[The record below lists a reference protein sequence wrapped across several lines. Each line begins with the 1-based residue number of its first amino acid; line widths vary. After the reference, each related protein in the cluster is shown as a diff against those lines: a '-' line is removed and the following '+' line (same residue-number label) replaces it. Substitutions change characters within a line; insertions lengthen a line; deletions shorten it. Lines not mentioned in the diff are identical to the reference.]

1 MDHTLA
7 LIGRI
12 HQGDKEARD
21 TLFSENMGLVYSVAR
36 RFLGRGVEMEDLFQI
51 GSIGLLKAV
60 DHFNPEF
67 DVKFSTYAVPMII
80 GEIKRFLRDDG
91 ILKVSRSIKENQY
104 KICKMRE
111 ELEKKLGRE
120 PDLRELSD
128 AMDMP
133 MEELA
138 MTLESAA
145 EVDSIYKMGLVY
157 SVARRFLGRGVEME
171 DLFQIGSIGLLK
183 AVDHFNPEFD
193 VKFSTYAVPM
203 IIGEIKR
210 FLRDDGILK
219 VSRSI
224 KENQY
229 KICKM
234 REELEKKLGREPD
247 LRELSD
253 AMDMPMEELAMTL
266 ESAAEVDSIYKTV
279 YQGDGTDLQL
289 VDRLPEKEDRHEK
302 LLNRIFLEE
311 ILEKLEGDEK
321 RLIVFRYFQDM
332 TQTEVAKKMGM
343 SQVQISR
350 MEKRILKKLREIS
363 HQL

>member
-21 TLFSENMGLVYSVAR
+21 TLFSEN
-36 RFLGRGVEMEDLFQI
+36 
-51 GSIGLLKAV
+51 
-60 DHFNPEF
+60 
-67 DVKFSTYAVPMII
+67 
-80 GEIKRFLRDDG
+80 
-91 ILKVSRSIKENQY
+91 
-104 KICKMRE
+104 
-111 ELEKKLGRE
+111 
-120 PDLRELSD
+120 
-128 AMDMP
+128 
-133 MEELA
+133 
-138 MTLESAA
+138 
-145 EVDSIYKMGLVY
+145 MGLVY

-311 ILEKLEGDEK
+311 ILEKLEGEEK

-332 TQTEVAKKMGM
+332 TQTEVAKKNGNVPG
-343 SQVQISR
+343 SDFQNGKKDIEEAKRNLPQIVTHILQKAFFKHALEKEKKAKYFLIFSR
-350 MEKRILKKLREIS
+350 ALLGVRI
-363 HQL
+363 

>member
-145 EVDSIYKMGLVY
+145 EVDSIYK
-157 SVARRFLGRGVEME
+157 
-171 DLFQIGSIGLLK
+171 I
-183 AVDHFNPEFD
+183 
-193 VKFSTYAVPM
+193 
-203 IIGEIKR
+203 
-210 FLRDDGILK
+210 
-219 VSRSI
+219 
-224 KENQY
+224 
-229 KICKM
+229 
-234 REELEKKLGREPD
+234 
-247 LRELSD
+247 
-253 AMDMPMEELAMTL
+253 
-266 ESAAEVDSIYKTV
+266 V

-302 LLNRIFLEE
+302 L
-311 ILEKLEGDEK
+311 EKLEREEK

-363 HQL
+363 HKL

>member
-1 MDHTLA
+1 MA
-7 LIGRI
+7 
-12 HQGDKEARD
+12 QGKVEICGVNTAKLPILKDEEKEA
-21 TLFSENMGLVYSVAR
+21 LFARIKAGDAEAKEEYIKGNLRLVLSVIKRFGGSNENPD
-36 RFLGRGVEMEDLFQI
+36 DLFQV
-51 GSIGLLKAV
+51 GCIGLIKAINT
-60 DHFNPEF
+60 FNPEL

-145 EVDSIYKMGLVY
+145 EVDSIYK
-157 SVARRFLGRGVEME
+157 
-171 DLFQIGSIGLLK
+171 I
-183 AVDHFNPEFD
+183 
-193 VKFSTYAVPM
+193 
-203 IIGEIKR
+203 
-210 FLRDDGILK
+210 
-219 VSRSI
+219 
-224 KENQY
+224 
-229 KICKM
+229 
-234 REELEKKLGREPD
+234 
-247 LRELSD
+247 
-253 AMDMPMEELAMTL
+253 
-266 ESAAEVDSIYKTV
+266 V

-311 ILEKLEGDEK
+311 ILEKLEGEEK

-363 HQL
+363 HKL

>member
-21 TLFSENMGLVYSVAR
+21 TLFSENIGLVYSVAR

-120 PDLRELSD
+120 PDLREL
-128 AMDMP
+128 
-133 MEELA
+133 
-138 MTLESAA
+138 
-145 EVDSIYKMGLVY
+145 
-157 SVARRFLGRGVEME
+157 
-171 DLFQIGSIGLLK
+171 
-183 AVDHFNPEFD
+183 
-193 VKFSTYAVPM
+193 
-203 IIGEIKR
+203 
-210 FLRDDGILK
+210 
-219 VSRSI
+219 
-224 KENQY
+224 
-229 KICKM
+229 
-234 REELEKKLGREPD
+234 
-247 LRELSD
+247 
-253 AMDMPMEELAMTL
+253 AMTL

-311 ILEKLEGDEK
+311 ILEKLEGEEK

-350 MEKRILKKLREIS
+350 MEKRILKKLR
-363 HQL
+363 

>member
-1 MDHTLA
+1 MDHTIA
-7 LIGRI
+7 LIKKS
-12 HQGDKEARD
+12 HEGDKEARAQ
-21 TLFSENMGLVYSVAR
+21 LVEENTGLVWCIVK
-36 RFLGRGVEMEDLFQI
+36 RFYNRGAEAEDLFQI
-51 GSIGLLKAV
+51 GSIGLLKAI
-60 DHFNPEF
+60 DKFDLSY
-67 DVKFSTYAVPMII
+67 DVKFSTYAVPMI
-80 GEIKRFLRDDG
+80 
-91 ILKVSRSIKENQY
+91 S
-104 KICKMRE
+104 
-111 ELEKKLGRE
+111 
-120 PDLRELSD
+120 
-128 AMDMP
+128 
-133 MEELA
+133 
-138 MTLESAA
+138 
-145 EVDSIYKMGLVY
+145 
-157 SVARRFLGRGVEME
+157 
-171 DLFQIGSIGLLK
+171 
-183 AVDHFNPEFD
+183 
-193 VKFSTYAVPM
+193 
-203 IIGEIKR
+203 GEIKR

-311 ILEKLEGDEK
+311 ILEKLEGEEK

-350 MEKRILKKLREIS
+350 MEKRILKKLREMEK
-363 HQL
+363 

>member
-21 TLFSENMGLVYSVAR
+21 TLFSENIGLVYSVAR

-133 MEELA
+133 MEE
-138 MTLESAA
+138 
-145 EVDSIYKMGLVY
+145 V
-157 SVARRFLGRGVEME
+157 
-171 DLFQIGSIGLLK
+171 
-183 AVDHFNPEFD
+183 
-193 VKFSTYAVPM
+193 
-203 IIGEIKR
+203 
-210 FLRDDGILK
+210 
-219 VSRSI
+219 
-224 KENQY
+224 
-229 KICKM
+229 
-234 REELEKKLGREPD
+234 
-247 LRELSD
+247 
-253 AMDMPMEELAMTL
+253 AMTL

-363 HQL
+363 HKL

>member
-1 MDHTLA
+1 MDHTIA
-7 LIGRI
+7 LIKKS
-12 HQGDKEARD
+12 HEGDKEARAQ
-21 TLFSENMGLVYSVAR
+21 LVEENTGLVWCIVK
-36 RFLGRGVEMEDLFQI
+36 RFYNRGAEAEDLFQI
-51 GSIGLLKAV
+51 GSIGLLKAI
-60 DHFNPEF
+60 DKFDLSY
-67 DVKFSTYAVPMII
+67 DVKFSTYAVPMI
-80 GEIKRFLRDDG
+80 
-91 ILKVSRSIKENQY
+91 S
-104 KICKMRE
+104 
-111 ELEKKLGRE
+111 
-120 PDLRELSD
+120 
-128 AMDMP
+128 
-133 MEELA
+133 
-138 MTLESAA
+138 
-145 EVDSIYKMGLVY
+145 
-157 SVARRFLGRGVEME
+157 
-171 DLFQIGSIGLLK
+171 
-183 AVDHFNPEFD
+183 
-193 VKFSTYAVPM
+193 
-203 IIGEIKR
+203 GEIKR

-311 ILEKLEGDEK
+311 ILEKLEGEEK

-363 HQL
+363 HKL

>member
-1 MDHTLA
+1 MA
-7 LIGRI
+7 LNKVEICGVNTSSLPI
-12 HQGDKEARD
+12 LKSDEKEA
-21 TLFSENMGLVYSVAR
+21 LFQKIKKGDSEAREQYIKGNLRLVLSVIKRFQNSSENPD
-36 RFLGRGVEMEDLFQI
+36 DLFQI
-51 GSIGLLKAV
+51 GCIGLIKAI
-60 DHFNPEF
+60 DNF
-67 DVKFSTYAVPMII
+67 DTTLQVKFSTYAVPMII

-145 EVDSIYKMGLVY
+145 EVDSIYK
-157 SVARRFLGRGVEME
+157 
-171 DLFQIGSIGLLK
+171 I
-183 AVDHFNPEFD
+183 
-193 VKFSTYAVPM
+193 
-203 IIGEIKR
+203 
-210 FLRDDGILK
+210 
-219 VSRSI
+219 
-224 KENQY
+224 
-229 KICKM
+229 
-234 REELEKKLGREPD
+234 
-247 LRELSD
+247 
-253 AMDMPMEELAMTL
+253 
-266 ESAAEVDSIYKTV
+266 V

-311 ILEKLEGDEK
+311 ILEKLEREEK

-363 HQL
+363 HKL